1 MVALAFVQ
9 AGMHGDLPR
18 CAADTGDGDLLIQFP
33 NPSGRDDCR
42 STGLAPNRRPLRGL
56 MITTLDDPS
65 HRRHLG

>member
-33 NPSGRDDCR
+33 NPSAGM
-42 STGLAPNRRPLRGL
+42 TAARRA
-56 MITTLDDPS
+56 
-65 HRRHLG
+65 